1 MKTIKVTNHTK
12 EFLTKK
18 AVKIAGFMFLAAFI
32 VPTLNWTFIL
42 SKFIVAGDS
51 IATAKNILSNELM
64 YRIGISLELIMSIGL
79 VILGIALY
87 VILKTGNKSL
97 GLLALS
103 LKLVEA
109 SLAVVIT
116 LGSFI
121 ALLLISDDG
130 SNLSVIGKEQMLAFS
145 GFVLQKHTLLYS
157 IPMLFLG
164 LDMMLFSFLFCK
176 SNYIPKIL
184 ARFGMISFMLI
195 LIFSFM
201 NILVPEY
208 AELPII
214 QAIFWAPSGIF
225 EIIIGIWLLFVNLQP
240 NLDTSVL

>member
-1 MKTIKVTNHTK
+1 MKTIKITNHTK

-18 AVKIAGFMFLAAFI
+18 AVKTAGFMFLVAFI
-32 VPTLNWTFIL
+32 VPTLNWALIL
-42 SKFIVAGDS
+42 SKFIVVGDS

-64 YRIGISLELIMSIGL
+64 FRIGIGIELIMSVGL
-79 VILGIALY
+79 VILGVALY
-87 VILKTGNKSL
+87 MILKSENKSL

-121 ALLLISDDG
+121 ALLIISDDG
-130 SNLSVIGKEQMLAFS
+130 SYLSVIGKEQMLAFS
-145 GFVLQKHTLLYS
+145 GFILQKHTMLYS
-157 IPMLFLG
+157 IPMVFLG

-195 LIFSFM
+195 FIYSFM
-201 NILVPEY
+201 YILTPEF
-208 AELPII
+208 ASRPIN

-225 EIIIGIWLLFVNLQP
+225 EIVIGIWLLVKGIK
-240 NLDTSVL
+240 TSQ